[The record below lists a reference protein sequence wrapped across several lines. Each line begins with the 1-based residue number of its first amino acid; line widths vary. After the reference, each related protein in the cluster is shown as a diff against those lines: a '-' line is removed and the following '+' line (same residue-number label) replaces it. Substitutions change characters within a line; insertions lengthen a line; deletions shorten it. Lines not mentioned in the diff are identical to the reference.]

1 MKLLRNKLTKL
12 NPILWTLL
20 LASIFSCSETKEEV
34 NTPTKE
40 ELANRKKNQIIDNN
54 LEKLSKRYAVK
65 YNLTRLT
72 GDWEY
77 SIDFDKV
84 VNTNLQIIEGAI
96 IEDIYHSGKDKI
108 ILQLKDRAIITD
120 YFLTISEELHQKCI
134 TKYTDEGAEYFLV
147 KLNKV
152 KKNKASYPTSYYA
165 FGDLI
170 DVYNDTD
177 ILNFNY

>member
-1 MKLLRNKLTKL
+1 MNLLRNKLTKM
-12 NPILWTLL
+12 NPIIWTLFLAL
-20 LASIFSCSETKEEV
+20 LFGCSESKTEV
-34 NTPTKE
+34 NRPTKE
-40 ELANRKKNQIIDNN
+40 ELANRKKFQIIDNN

-84 VNTNLQIIEGAI
+84 VNTNLQIVEGAI

-120 YFLTISEELHQKCI
+120 YFLTISEELYQKSI
-134 TKYTDEGAEYFLV
+134 SKYTDEGAEYFLV

-170 DVYNDTD
+170 DVYNNTD
-177 ILNFNY
+177 ILNFR

>member
-1 MKLLRNKLTKL
+1 MKLHSKKLTKNNL
-12 NPILWTLL
+12 LIWTLFLAL
-20 LASIFSCSETKEEV
+20 LFGCSESKTEV

-40 ELANRKKNQIIDNN
+40 ELANRKKFQIIDNN
-54 LEKLSKRYAVK
+54 LEKLSMKFAVK

-84 VNTNLQIIEGAI
+84 LKTNLQIVEGAI

-120 YFLTISEELHQKCI
+120 YFLTISEEQYQKCI
-134 TKYTDEGAEYFLV
+134 TKYTDDGAAYFLV
-147 KLNKV
+147 KLKKV
-152 KKNKASYPTSYYA
+152 KKNKETYPTSYYA

-170 DVYNDTD
+170 DAYSTNDMM
-177 ILNFNY
+177 NFK

>member
-1 MKLLRNKLTKL
+1 MKLLSNKLPMNYHL
-12 NPILWTLL
+12 IWTLFLAL
-20 LASIFSCSETKEEV
+20 LFGCSESKQEV
-34 NTPTKE
+34 NIPTKE
-40 ELANRKKNQIIDNN
+40 ELANRKTSQIIENN
-54 LEKLSKRYAVK
+54 LEKLSKKYAVK
-65 YNLTRLT
+65 YNLTQLT

-84 VNTNLQIIEGAI
+84 LNTNLQIVEGAI

-120 YFLTISEELHQKCI
+120 YFLTISEEQYQKCI
-134 TKYTDEGAEYFLV
+134 TKYKDNGTAFFLV

-152 KKNKASYPTSYYA
+152 KKNKESYPTSYYV

-170 DVYNDTD
+170 DAYSTTD
-177 ILNFNY
+177 MLNFK

>member
-1 MKLLRNKLTKL
+1 MKLLSNKLTKNNL
-12 NPILWTLL
+12 LIWTLFLAL
-20 LASIFSCSETKEEV
+20 LFGCSESKTEV

-40 ELANRKKNQIIDNN
+40 ELANRKKFQIIDNN
-54 LEKLSKRYAVK
+54 LEKLSKKFAVK

-84 VNTNLQIIEGAI
+84 LKTNLQIVEGAI

-120 YFLTISEELHQKCI
+120 YFLTISEEQYQNCI
-134 TKYTDEGAEYFLV
+134 SKYTDDGAEYFLV

-152 KKNKASYPTSYYA
+152 KKNKETYPTSYYA
-165 FGDLI
+165 FGDII
-170 DVYNDTD
+170 DVYNTTD
-177 ILNFNY
+177 MLNFN

>member
-1 MKLLRNKLTKL
+1 MKLLRNNLTKM
-12 NPILWTLL
+12 NPLIWTLFLAL
-20 LASIFSCSETKEEV
+20 LSGCSESKTEV
-34 NTPTKE
+34 NAPTKE
-40 ELANRKKNQIIDNN
+40 ELANRKKFQIIDKN
-54 LEKLSKRYAVK
+54 LEKLSKRHAVK

-84 VNTNLQIIEGAI
+84 LNTNLQIVEGAI

-120 YFLTISEELHQKCI
+120 YFLTISQELYQKSI
-134 TKYTDEGAEYFLV
+134 SKYTNEGAEYFLV

-152 KKNKASYPTSYYA
+152 KKNKESYPTSYYA

-170 DVYNDTD
+170 DVYNNTD
-177 ILNFNY
+177 ILNFR